1 MIAVFAVCFVLG
13 LLLAVHVMLHGVER
27 SAPPAPVA
35 PHEVT
40 GGHDPRTEPS
50 PWLNRQNVAAFVTAF
65 GVAGYALARTTA
77 LGATTTVA
85 LALLAGAAAA
95 ALSLGLLA
103 GWALPS
109 VRREVIDDRYL
120 LQGHPASVTRE
131 IPAEGG
137 EGEIVYE
144 ADGRTWTVR
153 ARSWDG
159 APIGAGTEVAIE
171 RVEDGVAYVEAW
183 AEVEARL

>member
-1 MIAVFAVCFVLG
+1 MSVVFVACFVLG

-27 SAPPAPVA
+27 PAPPAPLP
-35 PHEVT
+35 PHEVG

-65 GVAGYALARTTA
+65 GLTGALLDRFTA
-77 LGATTTVA
+77 LGTPAVA
-85 LALLAGAAAA
+85 GLALLAGAAGA

-109 VRREVIDDRYL
+109 VRREVADDRYVM
-120 LQGHPASVTRE
+120 QGHPASVTRE
-131 IPAEGG
+131 IPAEG
-137 EGEIVYE
+137 EGEITYE
-144 ADGRTWTVR
+144 ADGRRWTVR
-153 ARSWDG
+153 ARAWDG

-171 RVEDGVAYVEAW
+171 RVEDGVAFVEAW
-183 AEVEARL
+183 AQVEARL

>member
-13 LLLAVHVMLHGVER
+13 LLLAVHVMLHGVVR
-27 SAPPAPVA
+27 SAPAAPVA

-50 PWLNRQNVAAFVTAF
+50 PWLNRQNVAAFATAF
-65 GVAGYALARTTA
+65 GVAGYTLTRTTA
-77 LGATTTVA
+77 LGAPATVG

-109 VRREVIDDRYL
+109 ARREVTDDRYL
-120 LQGHPASVTRE
+120 LQGHPASVTRG
-131 IPAEGG
+131 IPADG

-153 ARSWDG
+153 ARGWDG

-183 AEVEARL
+183 ALVEARL